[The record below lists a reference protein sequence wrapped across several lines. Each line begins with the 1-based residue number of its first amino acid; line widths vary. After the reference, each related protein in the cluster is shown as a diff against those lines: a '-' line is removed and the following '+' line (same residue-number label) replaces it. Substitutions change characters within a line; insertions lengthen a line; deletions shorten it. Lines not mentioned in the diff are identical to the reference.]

1 MLFLNNAFTKDITEY
16 DGEVLKE
23 VKTVDG
29 KIYLSNGAIIKEG
42 VVGKFFDIATN
53 DKYGTVFEADGPDEI
68 GPIVGFAPVTGDSAP
83 DYFANIIWAMQL
95 TAWRECRYYYDIPDF
110 KDSNGTV
117 ASECTCNTGVTYM
130 RLNKDFRYF
139 TFIEQPESFAKQF
152 SDIDK
157 LSELFR
163 FLGDKMNLK
172 VVMYL
177 LSLDNGEVAGASTI
191 ATHLGYPKEKI
202 EKALQYL
209 LSINGSNKEIIEI
222 SVLCADN
229 DKEKVYGVRNYLPE
243 MLILLTGAFAVL
255 NQQHGYQTSV
265 NNRDYPFFDRK
276 DMSFIKVGEKNEEK

>member
-53 DKYGTVFEADGPDEI
+53 DKYGTG
-68 GPIVGFAPVTGDSAP
+68 
-83 DYFANIIWAMQL
+83 
-95 TAWRECRYYYDIPDF
+95 
-110 KDSNGTV
+110 
-117 ASECTCNTGVTYM
+117 NTGVTYM

-139 TFIEQPESFAKQF
+139 TFIEQPESFTKQF

-177 LSLDNGEVAGASTI
+177 LSLDNGEVVGASTI

-255 NQQHGYQTSV
+255 NQPHGYQTSV

>member
-16 DGEVLKE
+16 NGEVLKE

-83 DYFANIIWAMQL
+83 DYFALQLQKLRKQSSITQEQLAAKLGVTAQAVSKWENGSYPDGDLLPKIADIFDVSIDNLYGRGEERCLFEQQVVNHMRAIADSSQDSSAEWLKNYLNIIWAMQL

-139 TFIEQPESFAKQF
+139 TYIE
-152 SDIDK
+152 
-157 LSELFR
+157 
-163 FLGDKMNLK
+163 
-172 VVMYL
+172 
-177 LSLDNGEVAGASTI
+177 
-191 ATHLGYPKEKI
+191 
-202 EKALQYL
+202 
-209 LSINGSNKEIIEI
+209 
-222 SVLCADN
+222 
-229 DKEKVYGVRNYLPE
+229 
-243 MLILLTGAFAVL
+243 
-255 NQQHGYQTSV
+255 
-265 NNRDYPFFDRK
+265 
-276 DMSFIKVGEKNEEK
+276 

>member
-1 MLFLNNAFTKDITEY
+1 METFFSKQLQMLRKQSGITQEQLAAKLGVTAQAVSKWENGSYPDGDLLPKIADIFDVSIDNLYGRGEEKCSFEQQVLNHMRAIADSSQDSSAEWLEN
-16 DGEVLKE
+16 
-23 VKTVDG
+23 
-29 KIYLSNGAIIKEG
+29 YL
-42 VVGKFFDIATN
+42 
-53 DKYGTVFEADGPDEI
+53 
-68 GPIVGFAPVTGDSAP
+68 
-83 DYFANIIWAMQL
+83 NIIWAMQL

-110 KDSNGTV
+110 KDSNGTI
-117 ASECTCNTGVTYM
+117 ASECT
-130 RLNKDFRYF
+130 
-139 TFIEQPESFAKQF
+139 
-152 SDIDK
+152 
-157 LSELFR
+157 
-163 FLGDKMNLK
+163 
-172 VVMYL
+172 
-177 LSLDNGEVAGASTI
+177 

-255 NQQHGYQTSV
+255 NQPHGYQTSV

>member
-1 MLFLNNAFTKDITEY
+1 
-16 DGEVLKE
+16 
-23 VKTVDG
+23 
-29 KIYLSNGAIIKEG
+29 
-42 VVGKFFDIATN
+42 
-53 DKYGTVFEADGPDEI
+53 
-68 GPIVGFAPVTGDSAP
+68 
-83 DYFANIIWAMQL
+83 MQL
-95 TAWRECRYYYDIPDF
+95 TVWRECRYYYGLPDF
-110 KDSNGTV
+110 KDSNGTI

-177 LSLDNGEVAGASTI
+177 LSLDNSEVVGASTI

-209 LSINGSNKEIIEI
+209 FSINGSNKEIIEI

-255 NQQHGYQTSV
+255 NQPHGYQTSV

>member
-1 MLFLNNAFTKDITEY
+1 
-16 DGEVLKE
+16 
-23 VKTVDG
+23 
-29 KIYLSNGAIIKEG
+29 
-42 VVGKFFDIATN
+42 
-53 DKYGTVFEADGPDEI
+53 
-68 GPIVGFAPVTGDSAP
+68 
-83 DYFANIIWAMQL
+83 MQL

-110 KDSNGTV
+110 KDSNGTI

-139 TFIEQPESFAKQF
+139 TYIEQPESFAKQF

-157 LSELFR
+157 LSERFR

-222 SVLCADN
+222 SVRCADN
-229 DKEKVYGVRNYLPE
+229 GKEKVYGVRNYLPE

-255 NQQHGYQTSV
+255 NQPHGYSTNV
-265 NNRDYPFFDRK
+265 NNRD
-276 DMSFIKVGEKNEEK
+276 

>member
-68 GPIVGFAPVTGDSAP
+68 GPI
-83 DYFANIIWAMQL
+83 
-95 TAWRECRYYYDIPDF
+95 
-110 KDSNGTV
+110 
-117 ASECTCNTGVTYM
+117 
-130 RLNKDFRYF
+130 
-139 TFIEQPESFAKQF
+139 EQPESFAKQF

-177 LSLDNGEVAGASTI
+177 LSLDNGEVVGASTI

-255 NQQHGYQTSV
+255 NQPHGYQTSV

>member
-1 MLFLNNAFTKDITEY
+1 ME
-16 DGEVLKE
+16 
-23 VKTVDG
+23 
-29 KIYLSNGAIIKEG
+29 
-42 VVGKFFDIATN
+42 
-53 DKYGTVFEADGPDEI
+53 TVFSKQLQMLRKQSGITQEQLADKLGVTAQAVSKWENGSYPD
-68 GPIVGFAPVTGDSAP
+68 GDLLPKIADIFDVSI
-83 DYFANIIWAMQL
+83 DNLYGRGEEKCSFEQQ
-95 TAWRECRYYYDIPDF
+95 AWRECRYYYDIPDF
-110 KDSNGTV
+110 KDSNGTI

-139 TFIEQPESFAKQF
+139 TFIEQPESFTKQF

-177 LSLDNGEVAGASTI
+177 LSLDNGEVVGASTI

-255 NQQHGYQTSV
+255 NQPHGYQTSV